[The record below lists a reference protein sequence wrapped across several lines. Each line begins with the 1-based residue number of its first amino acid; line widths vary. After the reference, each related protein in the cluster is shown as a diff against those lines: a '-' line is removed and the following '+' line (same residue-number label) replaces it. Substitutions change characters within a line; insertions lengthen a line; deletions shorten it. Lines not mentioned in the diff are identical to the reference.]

1 MRAWEG
7 FVHKLGQELGQET
20 AEKWLHTFTVS
31 HFDSGNL
38 YLEARDS
45 FHAMWFEEHIRRR
58 ALAGLMSETG
68 RPIKVHLSV
77 ANTPVPMP
85 EVKKRAS
92 PKRDVVKELVIEPE
106 ACDPNMTLD
115 TVPLIAKST
124 ADVITMTYPVRRLRW
139 Q

>member
-31 HFDSGNL
+31 HFDAGNL

-58 ALAGLMSETG
+58 ALGRSLRLLQLFQAG
-68 RPIKVHLSV
+68 
-77 ANTPVPMP
+77 A
-85 EVKKRAS
+85 
-92 PKRDVVKELVIEPE
+92 
-106 ACDPNMTLD
+106 
-115 TVPLIAKST
+115 
-124 ADVITMTYPVRRLRW
+124 PVRTGSRPARTGLLSA
-139 Q
+139 